1 MPKYRVEIIVSY
13 PCVIDANSMDEA
25 IEFAENADWDDWP
38 DDDSEIIEYEAELV
52 DEEAEETE
60 YAPPK
65 PAVKSTAKLTVIKG
79 GQ

>member
-13 PCVIDANSMDEA
+13 PCVLEANSMEEA
-25 IEFAENADWDDWP
+25 IEFAENTDWDDWP

-52 DEEAEETE
+52 DEEEEPIE
-60 YAPPK
+60 IAPQK
-65 PAVKSTAKLTVIKG
+65 PAVRSTAKLTVIKG

>member
-1 MPKYRVEIIVSY
+1 MPKYKVEIIVSY
-13 PCVIDANSMDEA
+13 PCVLEANSMEEA
-25 IEFAENADWDDWP
+25 IEFAENTDWDDWP

-52 DEEAEETE
+52 DEEEEPIE
-60 YAPPK
+60 IAPPK